1 MKKLFFIFL
10 VSMVTMPI
18 SYASVIKVCNSCNYK
33 DVTTALNMSHPY
45 DTIIIS
51 GGTYEVENLV
61 IRYPLVIFGEKE
73 ATIKSKSGDEVFTVL
88 ADSTTISGLT
98 IRDVTTSYM
107 KERSGI
113 RIKKAKYFKIS
124 NNILIDCFFAI
135 YIEHGAH
142 GSIRNNELRGN
153 ATTDAES
160 GNGIHAWYSD
170 FLEITDNTVMGHR
183 DGIYFE
189 FVNDSKIINNHS
201 ERNKRYGLHFMFSN
215 DDSYQDNTFRN
226 NGVGVAVMFSRRI
239 EMKRNTFEKNWGRS
253 SYGLLL
259 KEIYDAEILHNKF
272 KENTIGIF
280 VEGSNRINYHFNDFN
295 RNGWALK
302 FSGGCEDNDISQ
314 NNFIDNS
321 LDLVVNTKL
330 SSNKFHNNYWSEY
343 SGYDLDRD
351 QVGDVPHYPVKLFSY
366 VLDKAPE
373 AIVLMRSLFVD
384 VINFSEKISPVFTP
398 KDVMDDSPLMFPIN
412 D

>member
-61 IRYPLVIFGEKE
+61 IRYPLVILGEKE